1 MCLYLLLKLFP
12 SILLFLLH
20 IKTAHTLLQ
29 PNCSVNTSVTT
40 FKNNLDGLLKSITTG
55 AQENG
60 GFFNDT
66 VGTSADRIYG
76 LAICY
81 ADGNLTTCN
90 SCLSTVASNIT
101 TDCPD
106 SKVASSWLDTG
117 PCFVRYS
124 NENFFS
130 VADTT
135 SSLIMNPF
143 NFSDHE
149 LFGNA
154 RNTLFD
160 KLIAKTNASA
170 TMLASGEERV
180 NGTDILYGLLQCTRD
195 LNHQECY
202 KCLSTLINILQ
213 PPSLYAYSLG
223 IRLFGFSCYVH
234 YEMHSFMLTQEDVSS
249 DPSPSSQTAP
259 SPNPVYPTAGSATI
273 PGPNP
278 ASPPAGTG
286 TKKSNT
292 TIIVAVVGGVATLLV
307 IIAICI
313 WFKRKWSPLGTTKL
327 LIEELQEVTASE
339 FQIYDLTA
347 IRIATDNFSDKNM
360 LGSGGFGPVFK
371 GTLPNGQEIAVKRL
385 STSST
390 QGATEFKNEVELLV
404 RLRHNNLVQLL
415 GCCISKDERMLC
427 YEYLPNGS
435 LDKILFGT
443 DDIKCKELEW
453 SRRFRIIKGIC
464 RGLLY
469 LHEESPLKIVHRD
482 LKASNILL
490 DRDMKPK
497 IADFGLARLFDRD
510 QTHTITAHFAGTF
523 GYIAPEYSIRGT
535 FSAKSDTYSFG
546 ILVLEIVSGRKNSSF
561 PGMEELE

>member
-1 MCLYLLLKLFP
+1 MQRR
-12 SILLFLLH
+12 H
-20 IKTAHTLLQ
+20 KTAHTLLQ
-29 PNCSVNTSVTT
+29 PYCSVNTSVTT

-55 AQENG
+55 AQKNG

-66 VGTSADRIYG
+66 AGTSADRMYG

-117 PCFVRYS
+117 PCFIRYS

-135 SSLIMNPF
+135 SSLIMNPY

-170 TMLASGEERV
+170 NMMASGEESV
-180 NGTDILYGLLQCTRD
+180 NGTDTLYGLLQCTRD

-223 IRLFGFSCYVH
+223 VRFFGFSCYVH
-234 YEMHSFMLTQEDVSS
+234 YEMHPFMLTQEDVSS

-259 SPNPVYPTAGSATI
+259 SPNPVYTTAGSGTV

-278 ASPPAGTG
+278 ASPPAAIKIRIGLALSPKVHLFRSFHKTHSPAAHPVSHVFLC
-286 TKKSNT
+286 KAP
-292 TIIVAVVGGVATLLV
+292 IVCRPFNQTSVIGSLALSLALFYIFTLSRAALLNQLLV
-307 IIAICI
+307 I
-313 WFKRKWSPLGTTKL
+313 
-327 LIEELQEVTASE
+327 
-339 FQIYDLTA
+339 
-347 IRIATDNFSDKNM
+347 
-360 LGSGGFGPVFK
+360 
-371 GTLPNGQEIAVKRL
+371 
-385 STSST
+385 
-390 QGATEFKNEVELLV
+390 
-404 RLRHNNLVQLL
+404 
-415 GCCISKDERMLC
+415 
-427 YEYLPNGS
+427 
-435 LDKILFGT
+435 
-443 DDIKCKELEW
+443 
-453 SRRFRIIKGIC
+453 
-464 RGLLY
+464 
-469 LHEESPLKIVHRD
+469 
-482 LKASNILL
+482 
-490 DRDMKPK
+490 
-497 IADFGLARLFDRD
+497 
-510 QTHTITAHFAGTF
+510 
-523 GYIAPEYSIRGT
+523 
-535 FSAKSDTYSFG
+535 
-546 ILVLEIVSGRKNSSF
+546 
-561 PGMEELE
+561 